1 MYGTFIGDIVGS
13 KYKFNN
19 IKTKCFPLFSQG
31 CGYTDVTIMTLAVA
45 KAVMLS
51 YEEQHEKNNRGE
63 CGKPFQK
70 ILIETM
76 QDFGRR
82 YPSPMGAYGGKFA
95 HWLSQKDPMPYG
107 SCGNG
112 AAMRVSPCALAAVT
126 LEEALAMAR
135 ASACVTHDHPE
146 GIKGAEAVCAAIFM
160 AKYGESKEAIRQY
173 ISEHYYDLNFTLDS
187 IRDSYRYHS
196 SCQRSV
202 PQAIVAF
209 LESESFEDAIRNAVS
224 IGGDCNTIAAIT
236 GSIAWIHYAGYWQ
249 WASGELKLLDSS
261 MREARAQALAYLPQ
275 ELIDVRDAFMKRR
288 GLRAAAFDRIGFC
301 TPMLNGNELW
311 KYYWTNWGLSSD
323 QDNDDLESMLRETMT
338 EFCSKYVVLMKI
350 LYRDR
355 ELNQWCRSYSADGR
369 NTKCCELE
377 KAICDGFVRDTVASG
392 YMPLVL
398 SRKPYTAYRLE
409 TALAGTPWDLLHGI
423 YAEIQLN
430 RDSDALIRHAI
441 ADGNLYRLMDAY
453 LSSAQAAALAKAS
466 ESAQRPTS
474 ATSPLLTYPQ
484 YTLEY
489 IDAQKRCP
497 EEKRPGGCRVWHDQ
511 SEHKWSLQFQL
522 DEEALWFLSVFVRDD
537 GSFDSYWLDEEAA
550 DDSHYAFA
558 EEQMIRAR
566 LYAAGDENRYFH
578 EILIR
583 FVERHGGGELL
594 SLIEPYITNQLHFY

>member
-126 LEEALAMAR
+126 MEEALAMAR

-146 GIKGAEAVCAAIFM
+146 GIKGAEAVSAAIFM
-160 AKYGESKEAIRQY
+160 AKCGESKETIRQY

-236 GSIAWIHYAGYWQ
+236 GSIAWIYYAGYWQ
-249 WASGELKLLDSS
+249 WASGELRLLDSS

-275 ELIDVRDAFMKRR
+275 ELIDVREAFMKKR

-301 TPMLNGNELW
+301 TPMLNGNELV
-311 KYYWTNWGLSSD
+311 KYYWTNWGPSSD
-323 QDNDDLESMLRETMT
+323 QDNDDLESMLREMMT

-350 LYRDR
+350 LCWDR

-369 NTKCCELE
+369 NTEHCELE
-377 KAICDGFVRDTVASG
+377 KAIYDGFMRDAVALG
-392 YMPLVL
+392 FMPLVL

-409 TALAGTPWDLLHGI
+409 AALAGTAWDLIHGI
-423 YAEIQLN
+423 CAEIQLN
-430 RDSDALIRHAI
+430 RESDALIRHAI

-453 LSSAQAAALAKAS
+453 LSSAQDAAPAKAS
-466 ESAQRPTS
+466 EPAQPPTPVP
-474 ATSPLLTYPQ
+474 SPVLAYPQ

-489 IDAQKRCP
+489 IDAQKRHP
-497 EEKRPGGCRVWHDQ
+497 EEKSPGGCRVRHDQ
-511 SEHKWSLQFQL
+511 SEHKWELQFQL
-522 DEEALWFLSVFVRDD
+522 DKEALWFLSVFVRDD
-537 GSFDSYWLDEEAA
+537 GSFDSFWLDEEAA

-566 LYAAGDENRYFH
+566 LHTAGDENRYFH

-583 FVERHGGGELL
+583 FVERHGGGALL
-594 SLIEPYITNQLHFY
+594 NLIRPYITDQLHFY